1 MLVSMLSLEQPFLS
15 SAKLHEV
22 LAEQVS
28 SSSCRD
34 SSSRSSSS
42 RVVVAVVGKAS
53 SVNVCR

>member
-28 SSSCRD
+28 SSSCRG
-34 SSSRSSSS
+34 SSSS
-42 RVVVAVVGKAS
+42 RVSGSKI
-53 SVNVCR
+53 

>member
-28 SSSCRD
+28 SSRVSG
-34 SSSRSSSS
+34 SSSS
-42 RVVVAVVGKAS
+42 RVSGS
-53 SVNVCR
+53 SSSRVSGSKI